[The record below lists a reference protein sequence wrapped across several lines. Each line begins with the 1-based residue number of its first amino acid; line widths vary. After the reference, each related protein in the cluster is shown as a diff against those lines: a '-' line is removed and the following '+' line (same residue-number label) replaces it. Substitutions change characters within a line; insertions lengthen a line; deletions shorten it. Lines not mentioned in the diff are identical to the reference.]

1 MTEVLVK
8 TVMSFGLIVLLIF
21 FLGFFLKK
29 LYPALSVP
37 SDYGIEMKIYRK
49 LQIQPRKSIYLI
61 KVLNKILVIG
71 VSENSMNVL
80 AEINDPE
87 IVRVIDDIYSSSN
100 GRNGKFLTL
109 K

>member
-1 MTEVLVK
+1 MELLAK
-8 TVMSFGLIVLLIF
+8 TILSFGVVVILIF
-21 FLGFFLKK
+21 SLSYFLKK
-29 LYPALSVP
+29 FYPALSTS
-37 SDYGIEMKIYRK
+37 SDYGIEMRIYKK

-87 IVRVIDDIYSSSN
+87 IVRVLDDIYSSSN
-100 GRNGKFLTL
+100 EKNGKFLVL